1 MTGSDFSTVDQHLRA
16 KLAIEQQILGHALPP
31 FGLDKL
37 STEEVASYAGLA
49 TETLRQTSK
58 RRALRLPDPYAIGR
72 RLFWR
77 RSEIDAWIEEQRR
90 KTGQVHGGAN
100 PNGAPQAGQGSAP

>member
-1 MTGSDFSTVDQHLRA
+1 MTGTDQWDIEIIEQLAGALWSRMAGADFNTVDQHLRA
-16 KLAIEQQILGHALPP
+16 KLAIEQKILGQATPP

-58 RRALRLPDPYAIGR
+58 RRALRLPAPYPIGR

-77 RSEIDAWIEEQRR
+77 RSEIDAWIEQQR
-90 KTGQVHGGAN
+90 
-100 PNGAPQAGQGSAP
+100 